1 MFGTLLLGI
10 TLSAWAESPKSDI
23 VVMLDLLDSAHE
35 DHLPQYLSP
44 EENQENSMLPS
55 EDPCNKS
62 FRGTLSCLYL
72 SIFGT
77 SSSDKSKLVT
87 DSSQVLSDKDP
98 ISTETRKIAL
108 DQDDYLFLDSNYEY
122 SSWYGEYYGYGAGNW
137 SDEYAYYTP
146 SGEWHDDASYW
157 YYGDNQTMLQ
167 SESLAES
174 NDAHSLDRINPSKVK
189 LKLSKE
195 ASVRLAAGAPV
206 QHLRGSR
213 QKANLADCCI
223 PPEGCNPDGVVCP
236 LKQNGKPL
244 NVDPVCGCDGKT
256 YTNACFA
263 ENFGCIKSWTP
274 GVCSTDR

>member
-1 MFGTLLLGI
+1 MTKILLFGTLLFGV
-10 TLSAWAESPKSDI
+10 TLSAWAERPKADI
-23 VVMLDLLDSAHE
+23 VVMLDELDLAHE

-44 EENQENSMLPS
+44 EENQVDSVLPE

-62 FRGTLSCLYL
+62 FRGTLSCLFL
-72 SIFGT
+72 SIFGV
-77 SSSDKSKLVT
+77 SSSDKSK
-87 DSSQVLSDKDP
+87 SSTGSSHILSDKDP
-98 ISTETRKIAL
+98 ISTEAGKIAL

-137 SDEYAYYTP
+137 SDEYAYYTS

-167 SESLAES
+167 SESV
-174 NDAHSLDRINPSKVK
+174 AHTLDRNNPSKIK
-189 LKLSKE
+189 LELHKE
-195 ASVRLAAGAPV
+195 APVRLTAGAPAL
-206 QHLRGSR
+206 HLRGS
-213 QKANLADCCI
+213 QKKAIQANCCI
-223 PPEGCNPDGVVCP
+223 PPESCNPDGVVCP
-236 LKQNGKPL
+236 LQQL

-256 YTNACFA
+256 YSNACFA